1 MQSIGAVTLF
11 QIISGEPGR
20 YEILYPEGVDSF
32 ELAFEPIDEDNP
44 MFVTDVH
51 VLEDTDDFIILT
63 DNENVS
69 SQSGEFVAVPS
80 GKLTVDVVAVVA
92 EVELVGSIRMTPDN
106 VNTIKV
112 LSADDGSLIAVS
124 NFSSN
129 PIYLHI
135 RLEFRLFL
143 LI

>member
-1 MQSIGAVTLF
+1 MLVK
-11 QIISGEPGR
+11 
-20 YEILYPEGVDSF
+20 
-32 ELAFEPIDEDNP
+32 
-44 MFVTDVH
+44 DVQ
-51 VLEDTDDFIILT
+51 VIEDTVDFVILT
-63 DNENVS
+63 DNDDVS

-80 GKLTVDVVAVVA
+80 GKLTVDVLAVGS
-92 EVELVGSIRMTPDN
+92 EVELVGSISMTPDN

-135 RLEFRLFL
+135 RSGFRLFL